1 MSLRPVDPSA
11 ESSVCLIC
19 GAQGAKHY
27 GTTACLG
34 CKGFFRRSI
43 LLNKVYKCIRGNNC
57 VMTAETRNS
66 CHRCRLQKCFAV
78 GMKTSY
84 LQGSRQK
91 NGGDKRLPD
100 ISPKGSPTPP
110 FVLINQ
116 ALAKLAN
123 WNVSLGSLQIHKRW
137 SDESGAPMDVINYFV
152 EVERIVDEVFDEQT
166 VGMQPDVFRQHC
178 NVDLDTTI
186 AIQEPGLVAPR
197 VDIDWSLSHQ
207 FKDQNLK
214 AVWCRQACYYLDY
227 VSFLPDL
234 ELLDPI
240 ERSRLILAN
249 STRIILWTMAYKT
262 MKMCESQEALL
273 MGMGQFYPLDNR
285 ADPSKSNFNEIVRI
299 LYRDCVEPMRE
310 MHLTM
315 GEFAIAKA
323 IYCFSSVSNLNDRSL
338 QICMRLRDKY
348 TNVLNEHLLNDSLCS
363 YMDAV
368 ERITR
373 IHGLLQVVEVTSNRI
388 DKKMASIVVME
399 KFGMIG
405 RLTYESHVRGA

>member
-91 NGGDKRLPD
+91 NGGGGDKRLPD

-123 WNVSLGSLQIHKRW
+123 RNVSLGSLQIHKRW

-152 EVERIVDEVFDEQT
+152 EVERIVDEVYDEQT

-262 MKMCESQEALL
+262 MKLCESQEALL
-273 MGMGQFYPLDNR
+273 MGMGH
-285 ADPSKSNFNEIVRI
+285 NFNEIVRI